1 MRHSVSISFLFRTFA
16 AAICSETMKEYITI
30 KNFGPLIN
38 IVNLELK
45 QFTILIGES
54 ASGKSTLMKL
64 VAMMRY
70 LYKMANIRSYL
81 YRSKI
86 TKSPFRIRL
95 DKMIQRQ
102 GMIKMFTKESLIVY
116 RVQMDDGVSYEVRIE
131 NGSLKKTEVIEPRHL
146 MLCKDS
152 YISENRNI
160 IPTWV
165 QTSWKNK
172 GATIGFYFHET
183 NDDFGRASEGD
194 KELSMGFVGMKMI
207 ITHPKGKPTRYQI
220 VPIDNHHAPI
230 ELTEASS
237 GIQTS
242 APLALIVDYFAKDF
256 SFKEAFKRSVMS
268 YLFEAENP
276 DKFNSVTEP
285 TALTKVVD
293 IHIEEPELSLFPD
306 AQCKLVEDVFYTA
319 IHAESDRT
327 LNMMLATHSPYIL
340 NYLNIVLN
348 QTKEGRTKLT
358 NENLAVYGIHNG
370 STMNLL
376 MKNDKGQDVVDTFDL
391 TEKMSAIYNEYT
403 ELTK

>member
-1 MRHSVSISFLFRTFA
+1 
-16 AAICSETMKEYITI
+16 MKEYITI
-30 KNFGPLIN
+30 KEFGPLKN
-38 IVNLELK
+38 IENLEIK
-45 QFTILIGES
+45 PFTVLIGES
-54 ASGKSTLMKL
+54 ASGKSTLMKV

-102 GMIKMFTKESLIVY
+102 GMTKMFTKDSLIVY

-131 NGSLKKTEVIEPRHL
+131 NGNLKKTEVIEQQHL
-146 MLCKDS
+146 MLCKNS
-152 YISENRNI
+152 YVSENRNI
-160 IPTWV
+160 IPTWT

-172 GATIGFYFHET
+172 GATLGFYFHET
-183 NDDFGRASEGD
+183 NEDFGCASEGE
-194 KELSMGFVGMKMI
+194 KELVMDFVGMKMI

-220 VPIDNHHAPI
+220 VPTDGHHAPI

-256 SFKEAFKRSVMS
+256 SFKDAFKRSVMS
-268 YLFEAENP
+268 YLFEAENL
-276 DKFNSVTEP
+276 DKFQAVSEP

-306 AQCKLVEDVFYTA
+306 AQCKLIENIFYTA
-319 IHAESDRT
+319 LHAENDRT

-340 NYLNIVLN
+340 NYLNIMLN
-348 QTKEGRTKLT
+348 QTKESKVKLT
-358 NENLAVYGIHNG
+358 NENLAIYGIHDG
-370 STMNLL
+370 RIMNLV
-376 MKNDKGQDVVDTFDL
+376 MKDDKGRDIVDTLDL
-391 TEKMSAIYNEYT
+391 TEMMSTIFNEYS
-403 ELTK
+403 ELTND